1 MAQPEYRGAIAY
13 AINYLREELPPIMY
27 YHNLWHTE
35 EGVMP
40 AAVRLGQL
48 SGCNEDEIALLE
60 LGAAFHDLGMAQRQ
74 IGHEIIA
81 ARIAAQALPEF
92 GIPSEQIETIMGM
105 ILATRLPQT
114 PRTFL
119 EQIVADAD
127 LDVLGREDFFSRGE
141 MLRQE
146 QIALGMELPW
156 LEWQASQLSFLKQ
169 HTYFTPA
176 AKSLRD
182 ASKQEHIAILEETI
196 RQGVPVA
203 ASQVYEE

>member
-1 MAQPEYRGAIAY
+1 MAQPDYSGAIAY
-13 AINYLREELPPIMY
+13 AIDYLKTELPPTMY

-35 EGVMP
+35 KGVMP
-40 AAVRLGQL
+40 AAVRLGKL
-48 SGCNEDEIALLE
+48 SGCSKDEIALLE

-81 ARIAAQALPEF
+81 ARIAAQALPAF
-92 GIPSEQIETIMGM
+92 GIPSEQIEAIMGM

-114 PRTFL
+114 PRNLL

-127 LDVLGREDFFSRGE
+127 LDVLGRDDFFSRGE

-146 QIALGMELPW
+146 QIAFGQELPW
-156 LEWQASQLSFLKQ
+156 LAWQSSQLSFLKE
-169 HTYFTPA
+169 HRYFTSA

-182 ASKQEHIAILEETI
+182 ASKREHIAILEETI
-196 RQGVPVA
+196 RQGMPVIDA
-203 ASQVYEE
+203 QVYPG